1 MTAPPVIHRT
11 APFPRPLRRR
21 PPEDSRIYCAAVTN
35 GPRRAGAIAALAFLL
50 ACGTAQPSV
59 PVEFPLRVSLD
70 HRRLEDHKGR
80 PFLVVGDTAW
90 SLIAQLDDEDV
101 ARYLDDR
108 AGRGFNAII
117 VSLIEHKF
125 ATHAPATRAG
135 VQPFLAPGDFTRPNP
150 DYFDRAHRV
159 IEQAGARGIAVW
171 LCAAYLGWDGGDEGF
186 FKEIN
191 AAGGQTALHR
201 YGRFVGDRFK
211 DLPNIVWM
219 LGGDYAFP
227 PSLRWLGDQLAA
239 GLREGGAGQVI
250 TAHGGQ
256 TSAVETFGD
265 RSWLGM
271 DTVYTYA
278 DDQRPLH
285 LLALQREPARPFV
298 LIESTY
304 EGEHEA
310 RPERVRRQAWTAMLS
325 GAAGQFFG
333 NNPMWHFDGPTLFP
347 FTGDWRTA
355 LDSVGSRDMA
365 RLGNFFRGLPWPDL
379 RPDREGSRVS
389 VEGGPPAAAAVGAT
403 TADGRLLVA
412 YIPALGEGGRVVSVN
427 FPAING
433 RPPAVKWINPARD
446 EPARQIIDRFWPSS
460 GPAKMPTPGDN
471 GTGANDWVLVLGS
484 DAEQPSQ
491 P

>member
-1 MTAPPVIHRT
+1 M
-11 APFPRPLRRR
+11 
-21 PPEDSRIYCAAVTN
+21 TN
-35 GPRRAGAIAALAFLL
+35 GSRRAGGIALACLL
-50 ACGTAQPSV
+50 ACGTGLQSCAAPARAQSSSIS
-59 PVEFPLRVSLD
+59 VEFPLRISLD

-90 SLIAQLDDEDV
+90 SLIAQLNDEDV

-125 ATHAPATRAG
+125 ATNAPATRAG
-135 VQPFLAPGDFTRPNP
+135 VQPFLAPGDLTRPNP
-150 DYFDRAHRV
+150 EYFDRAHRV

-171 LCAAYLGWDGGDEGF
+171 LCPAYLGWDGGDEGF

-191 AAGGQTALHR
+191 AAGQTALHG

-285 LLALQREPARPFV
+285 LAALQRGPMRPFV

-304 EGEHEA
+304 EGEHDA
-310 RPERVRRQAWTAMLS
+310 KPERVRRQAWTAMLS
-325 GAAGQFFG
+325 GATGQFFG

-355 LDSVGSRDMA
+355 LDGVGSRDMA
-365 RLGNFFRGLPWPDL
+365 RLGAFFRGLPWSEL
-379 RPDREGSRVS
+379 QPDRGGSRVS
-389 VEGGPPAAAAVGAT
+389 AAGGPPAAAATGAT
-403 TADGRLLVA
+403 TADLHLLVA
-412 YIPALGEGGRVVSVN
+412 YIPALGEAERVVTVT
-427 FPAING
+427 FPAIKG

-446 EPARQIIDRFWPSS
+446 EPPRQIIDQLWPSS
-460 GPAKMPTPGDN
+460 GPVKLPTPGDN
-471 GTGANDWVLVLGS
+471 GTGANDWVLVL
-484 DAEQPSQ
+484 ERL
-491 P
+491 

>member
-1 MTAPPVIHRT
+1 M
-11 APFPRPLRRR
+11 
-21 PPEDSRIYCAAVTN
+21 TN
-35 GPRRAGAIAALAFLL
+35 GSRRAGAIAALAFLL
-50 ACGTAQPSV
+50 ACGTGLQSRAVPARSQSSI
-59 PVEFPLRVSLD
+59 PVEFPLRISLD

-90 SLIAQLDDEDV
+90 SLIAQLNDEDV

-125 ATHAPATRAG
+125 ATNAPATRAG
-135 VQPFLAPGDFTRPNP
+135 VQPFLAPGDLTRPNLE
-150 DYFDRAHRV
+150 YFDRAHRV

-171 LCAAYLGWDGGDEGF
+171 LCPAYLGWDGGDEGF

-191 AAGGQTALHR
+191 AAGQTALHG

-285 LLALQREPARPFV
+285 LAALQRGPMRPFV

-304 EGEHEA
+304 EGEHDA
-310 RPERVRRQAWTAMLS
+310 KPERVRRQAWTAMLS
-325 GAAGQFFG
+325 GATGQFFG

-355 LDSVGSRDMA
+355 LDGVGSRDMA
-365 RLGNFFRGLPWPDL
+365 RLGAFFRGLPWSDL
-379 RPDREGSRVS
+379 QPDRGGSRVS
-389 VEGGPPAAAAVGAT
+389 AAGGPPAAAAAGAT
-403 TADGRLLVA
+403 TADLHLLVA
-412 YIPALGEGGRVVSVN
+412 YIPALGEAERVVTVT
-427 FPAING
+427 FPAIKG

-446 EPARQIIDRFWPSS
+446 EPPRQIIDQLWPSS
-460 GPAKMPTPGDN
+460 GPVKLPTPGDN
-471 GTGANDWVLVLGS
+471 GTGANDWVLVL
-484 DAEQPSQ
+484 ERL
-491 P
+491 